1 MFPLLQCTYQCIR
14 SSQDNTDTSCLQE
27 LLPEGLSEQI
37 IYASIALFCYC
48 SAQILC
54 TFKNRKEIIFAVWT
68 VKWTGNDW
76 VHRAAHISQSN
87 ALCSLQKQSSLLFI
101 PTKWVQA
108 PSLKDEQ
115 LWLLCALQANI
126 RSKWHVL
133 SYFPLSSNVKN
144 EVGHGCPGII
154 YTHLRYSGLLLNWNS
169 TLFKNYLVLLLKT
182 KNPTLMISRYQTMVR
197 NLIILTLKREESR
210 AMDAD
215 FQNGLI

>member
-1 MFPLLQCTYQCIR
+1 M
-14 SSQDNTDTSCLQE
+14 N
-27 LLPEGLSEQI
+27 
-37 IYASIALFCYC
+37 
-48 SAQILC
+48 
-54 TFKNRKEIIFAVWT
+54 
-68 VKWTGNDW
+68 KWTDNDW

-108 PSLKDEQ
+108 SSLKDEQ

-144 EVGHGCPGII
+144 EVGHGCPCII

-197 NLIILTLKREESR
+197 NLIILTLKREELR

-215 FQNGLI
+215 FQNGLIKDILDPRLPWVAMEVVSPWLWKALLYVPGPEG